1 MASPVAFMES
11 PMCLIENTD
20 GNLSVNQE
28 AVDVLMGL
36 NQPVVVVAVV
46 GLYRTGKSYL
56 MNKLAGKKHGFALGA
71 TVQSKTKGIWMWA
84 LPHPTRA
91 GHALVLLDTEG
102 LGDVEKGDQ
111 KNDAWVFSLAILL
124 SSMLVYNS
132 RGTID
137 NQAVENLQYVT
148 ELTERIK
155 VKSPGGASSAED
167 DEDGGDAQ
175 FVQFFPKFVWAV
187 RDFTLELKIDGRAVT
202 DNEYLEHSL
211 SLRKGRDKKT
221 ADYNLPRECIR
232 SYFPTRRCFV
242 FITPTTP
249 ENMSRLDSLDEC
261 DLSQSFRTVTSSFCS
276 YIFTESN
283 VKTVKGGVQVTG
295 RMLGH
300 LAKTYVD
307 TIARGDVPCLENAVL
322 AMAQI
327 ENEAARR
334 DALKEYQ
341 QGMQDLCF
349 PVNVQEMSRQHRLCD
364 SLATK
369 TFMSR
374 SFKDDSGEHLKA
386 LAEAIAEHYAEL
398 LCQNEQASKDLCRN
412 LLAQLSAPMG
422 KKMQE
427 GFYAKPGGYELYC
440 ADNDAVVAQ
449 FRSTPNKGVVA
460 EEVLEEFLKEKSV
473 ESNSVLQADNK
484 LSEQEKRIHEQTQKA
499 ALLEQQRQAEEEQR
513 VEMERTMED
522 ERRSQEERIRMMTE
536 KMEEQLKNQLA
547 EADRAMESKLL
558 EQKNLLDK
566 GFREKAELMN
576 QEIQILK
583 ETKNESKQRVAILE
597 QEKRRETER
606 LELAQKMLRDQEESH
621 QETILQLQVK
631 KQKEAAEAMR
641 ELEQAME
648 SKLQEHERL
657 MAKGFQRKEE
667 ALKEEIQELKNNME
681 ITKEKDKAAQREAV
695 VSMTRVLANGVQTY
709 MEYMSLHENRI
720 MKEEQRKEA
729 QYRLQ
734 LERSRQGRG
743 LKQVVQGKGEPN
755 LHQHQRGKPK
765 PGQTSS

>member
-1 MASPVAFMES
+1 MQARAIEEHSSSSLSTDNTVMASPVAFMES

-36 NQPVVVVAVV
+36 NQPAVVVAVV
-46 GLYRTGKSYL
+46 GLYRSGKSYL
-56 MNKLAGKKHGFALGA
+56 MNKLAGKKHGFALGD
-71 TVQSKTKGIWMWA
+71 TVQSQTKGIWMWA

-91 GHALVLLDTEG
+91 GHTLVLLDTEG

-124 SSMLVYNS
+124 SSMLVYNC
-132 RGTID
+132 RATID
-137 NQAVENLQYVT
+137 NQAVETLQYVT

-155 VKSPGGASSAED
+155 VKSPGGASSS
-167 DEDGGDAQ
+167 EDGADAQ
-175 FVQFFPKFVWAV
+175 FVQFFPKFVWV
-187 RDFTLELKIDGRAVT
+187 IRDFTLELKIDGRAVT

-484 LSEQEKRIHEQTQKA
+484 LSEQEKRIH
-499 ALLEQQRQAEEEQR
+499 
-513 VEMERTMED
+513 D
-522 ERRSQEERIRMMTE
+522 E
-536 KMEEQLKNQLA
+536 
-547 EADRAMESKLL
+547 
-558 EQKNLLDK
+558 
-566 GFREKAELMN
+566 
-576 QEIQILK
+576 
-583 ETKNESKQRVAILE
+583 KQRVAILE

-657 MAKGFQRKEE
+657 MAKGFQRKED

>member
-36 NQPVVVVAVV
+36 NQPAVVVAVV
-46 GLYRTGKSYL
+46 GLYRSGKSYL
-56 MNKLAGKKHGFALGA
+56 MNKLAGKKHGFALGD
-71 TVQSKTKGIWMWA
+71 TVQSQTKGIWMWA

-91 GHALVLLDTEG
+91 GHTLVLLDTEG

-124 SSMLVYNS
+124 SSMLVYNC
-132 RGTID
+132 RATID
-137 NQAVENLQYVT
+137 NQAVETLQYVT

-155 VKSPGGASSAED
+155 VKSPGGASSS
-167 DEDGGDAQ
+167 EDGADAQ
-175 FVQFFPKFVWAV
+175 FVQFFPKFVWV
-187 RDFTLELKIDGRAVT
+187 IRDFTLELKIDGRAVT

-484 LSEQEKRIHEQTQKA
+484 LSEQEKRIH
-499 ALLEQQRQAEEEQR
+499 
-513 VEMERTMED
+513 D
-522 ERRSQEERIRMMTE
+522 E
-536 KMEEQLKNQLA
+536 
-547 EADRAMESKLL
+547 
-558 EQKNLLDK
+558 
-566 GFREKAELMN
+566 
-576 QEIQILK
+576 
-583 ETKNESKQRVAILE
+583 KQRVAILE

-657 MAKGFQRKEE
+657 MAKGFQRKED

>member
-1 MASPVAFMES
+1 MQARAIEEHSSSSLSTDNTAVMASPVAFMES

-36 NQPVVVVAVV
+36 NQPAVVVAVV
-46 GLYRTGKSYL
+46 GLYRSGKSYL
-56 MNKLAGKKHGFALGA
+56 MNKLAGKKHGFALGD
-71 TVQSKTKGIWMWA
+71 TVQSQTKGIWMWA

-91 GHALVLLDTEG
+91 GHTLVLLDTEG

-124 SSMLVYNS
+124 SSMLVYNC
-132 RGTID
+132 RATID
-137 NQAVENLQYVT
+137 NQAVETLQYVT

-155 VKSPGGASSAED
+155 VKSPGGASSS
-167 DEDGGDAQ
+167 EDGADAQ
-175 FVQFFPKFVWAV
+175 FVQFFPKFVWV
-187 RDFTLELKIDGRAVT
+187 IRDFTLELKIDGRAVT

-276 YIFTESN
+276 YIFMESN

-422 KKMQE
+422 KRMQE
-427 GFYAKPGGYELYC
+427 GFYAEPGGYELYC

-449 FRSTPNKGVVA
+449 FHSTPNKGVVA

-484 LSEQEKRIHEQTQKA
+484 LSEQEKRIHD
-499 ALLEQQRQAEEEQR
+499 AE
-513 VEMERTMED
+513 
-522 ERRSQEERIRMMTE
+522 
-536 KMEEQLKNQLA
+536 
-547 EADRAMESKLL
+547 
-558 EQKNLLDK
+558 
-566 GFREKAELMN
+566 
-576 QEIQILK
+576 
-583 ETKNESKQRVAILE
+583 QRVAILE
-597 QEKRRETER
+597 QEERRETER

-621 QETILQLQVK
+621 QETIRQLQVK
-631 KQKEAAEAMR
+631 KQKEAAEAMK
-641 ELEQAME
+641 ELERAME
-648 SKLQEHERL
+648 SKLQEHEWL
-657 MAKGFQRKEE
+657 MAKGFQRKED

-765 PGQTSS
+765 PGQTSSSTDSAETQASSSQSSARPEKAEDPQHEGSFGAQE

>member
-1 MASPVAFMES
+1 MQARAIEEHSSSSLSTDNTAVMASPVAFMES

-36 NQPVVVVAVV
+36 NQPAVVVAVV
-46 GLYRTGKSYL
+46 GLYRSGKSYL
-56 MNKLAGKKHGFALGA
+56 MNKLAGKKHGFALGD
-71 TVQSKTKGIWMWA
+71 TVQSQTKGIWMWA

-91 GHALVLLDTEG
+91 GHTLVLLDTEG

-124 SSMLVYNS
+124 SSMLVYNC
-132 RGTID
+132 RATID
-137 NQAVENLQYVT
+137 NQAVETLQYVT

-155 VKSPGGASSAED
+155 VKSPGGASSS
-167 DEDGGDAQ
+167 EDGADAQ
-175 FVQFFPKFVWAV
+175 FVQFFPKFVWV
-187 RDFTLELKIDGRAVT
+187 IRDFTLELKIDGRAVT

-484 LSEQEKRIHEQTQKA
+484 LSEQEKRIH
-499 ALLEQQRQAEEEQR
+499 
-513 VEMERTMED
+513 D
-522 ERRSQEERIRMMTE
+522 E
-536 KMEEQLKNQLA
+536 
-547 EADRAMESKLL
+547 
-558 EQKNLLDK
+558 
-566 GFREKAELMN
+566 
-576 QEIQILK
+576 
-583 ETKNESKQRVAILE
+583 KQRVAILE

-657 MAKGFQRKEE
+657 MAKGFQRKED

>member
-484 LSEQEKRIHEQTQKA
+484 LSEQEKRIH
-499 ALLEQQRQAEEEQR
+499 
-513 VEMERTMED
+513 D
-522 ERRSQEERIRMMTE
+522 E
-536 KMEEQLKNQLA
+536 
-547 EADRAMESKLL
+547 
-558 EQKNLLDK
+558 
-566 GFREKAELMN
+566 
-576 QEIQILK
+576 
-583 ETKNESKQRVAILE
+583 KQRVAILE